1 MARTKKNN
9 VDYFPHYVSHGKKMF
24 CLRAKYKNDGY
35 AVWFMLLEKLGNA
48 ENHYLDL
55 SSETEKIYLSSEL
68 MVSEEVLFDI
78 INMLVTLEVFDSELW
93 HKENILYNQEFVNNI
108 QDVYNRRTGR
118 ECINRESLI
127 DILSSM
133 GRNKCSSKAI
143 LKPSKAVKPVKDNS
157 VRKLDFDWLWDVY
170 DLKKEKKKALDIWL
184 KLSDKDIKKV
194 KDTIVQYVSINKG
207 QYQKYL
213 YKYLKDENFN
223 EDIQEVKKEISSNG
237 YTTVKKVVDLFNE
250 TEFPAT
256 IKELKTSKD
265 NLRVRLHEFLER
277 ESLEA
282 KFKNR
287 DLNEVLKHF
296 VRAVQYMKPKIVN
309 NVDPNAKAPWVTYAE
324 KHN

>member
-127 DILSSM
+127 NILSSM

-143 LKPSKAVKPVKDNS
+143 LKPSKAVKPIKDNS
-157 VRKLDFDWLWDVY
+157 VRLEQFDKFFEAYNKNVGKDNC
-170 DLKKEKKKALDIWL
+170 LKKFLSLSNKEVEKILETIEDYVLANDVKKFRKAPLVYL
-184 KLSDKDIKKV
+184 NQKV
-194 KDTIVQYVSINKG
+194 W
-207 QYQKYL
+207 
-213 YKYLKDENFN
+213 KDE
-223 EDIQEVKKEISSNG
+223 IILKEN
-237 YTTVKKVVDLFNE
+237 TTNTMATFDKVVDLFNE

-256 IKELKTSKD
+256 IKKYTTSKEKIK
-265 NLRVRLHEFLER
+265 VRLYEFLEKNCNTTDFKR
-277 ESLEA
+277 KTNEGALKWFISSLE
-282 KFKNR
+282 FS
-287 DLNEVLKHF
+287 
-296 VRAVQYMKPKIVN
+296 KPKKV
-309 NVDPNAKAPWVTYAE
+309 VDYEAIRLEDEEWGKNFNT
-324 KHN
+324 